1 LRLLIASLSGPL
13 VNVATHVI
21 GSLGYAGVALMCAT
35 SGVIGLPGTEP
46 TMLFAGF
53 NVYQGKLTLVGIIIA
68 GVVGDTIGASVAYL
82 IGYRASEAMMEH
94 EHSKFHV
101 SRARIARAH
110 RWFDRWGAPVIAF
123 SRLIPLG
130 RAAFPY
136 AAGVAEMPFVRF
148 ITFAVI
154 GSIAWMTGLAFLGR
168 EVGAGCGLE
177 VACRCG
183 RRLYSAS
190 STAPR
195 SSCRSPHPGTWPSFR
210 GCSAGATA
218 TSTRSCGSPSRSRST
233 PEPPPPW

>member
-13 VNVATHVI
+13 VNAATHVI

-94 EHSKFHV
+94 EHSRFHV
-101 SRARIARAH
+101 SRARITRAH

-136 AAGVAEMPFVRF
+136 AAGVAEMPFVKF

-154 GSIAWMTGLAFLGR
+154 GSIAWMTGLGFLGR
-168 EVGAGCGLE
+168 QVGADWQQWRNHLE
-177 VACRCG
+177 YVDYAVIG
-183 RRLYSAS
+183 IIVLGIAYLVLRRRRDS
-190 STAPR
+190 R
-195 SSCRSPHPGTWPSFR
+195 
-210 GCSAGATA
+210 
-218 TSTRSCGSPSRSRST
+218 RSRPAVDAVSK
-233 PEPPPPW
+233 